1 MTFRLEKIRLLRSKI
16 QQRLSQRS
24 RFFHKPNSCK
34 PFLNGE
40 NLQQLQST
48 EASSDPKDAPK
59 PDMIDEHNERFPIA
73 WRGIFPNVESPMS
86 LERTKSRSL
95 DCNAGNPIVEE
106 GYVSLDQ
113 RSSRRNGREY
123 YRCGPGY
130 MLGPDLAHTTHIA
143 DCEYIMEMDILFTA
157 WMIERRLLLEDRR
170 RFQIALGTR
179 AVRRPVSGD

>member
-1 MTFRLEKIRLLRSKI
+1 MFHIHTSNHSSTHLKMTSRWEKIRLLRSKI

-73 WRGIFPNVESPMS
+73 WRGIFPNVEGPMS

-95 DCNAGNPIVEE
+95 DCNAGNPVVEE

-113 RSSRRNGREY
+113 CSSRRNGREY
-123 YRCGPGY
+123 CRCGPGY
-130 MLGPDLAHTTHIA
+130 IIGPYLRP
-143 DCEYIMEMDILFTA
+143 LS
-157 WMIERRLLLEDRR
+157 LEDRR
-170 RFQIALGTR
+170 RVQFALGTQV
-179 AVRRPVSGD
+179 VRRPVSRN